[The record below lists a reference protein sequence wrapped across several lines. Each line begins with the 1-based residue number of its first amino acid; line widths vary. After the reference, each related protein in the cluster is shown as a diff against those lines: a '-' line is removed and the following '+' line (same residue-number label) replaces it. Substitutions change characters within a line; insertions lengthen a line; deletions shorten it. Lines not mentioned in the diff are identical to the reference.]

1 MKPYIKIKN
10 KTKNIIKF
18 GDIKIENE
26 KFQQHKKPLSIQ
38 NTDIVKKVVSN

>member
-1 MKPYIKIKN
+1 MKPYIKMKN

-26 KFQQHKKPLSIQ
+26 KFHQHKKPLSIK
-38 NTDIVKKVVSN
+38 NTDNVKKVVSN